1 MDIRKIDEKGIT
13 LLETMI
19 AMLIISFAF
28 MFLMQMA
35 VVAIDGNQW
44 ASETTRCT
52 QLLQDKLEQLRSES
66 NPVSGQDTVGTVSRS
81 WHVTTVAPHLRQVQM
96 KTGWITPDS
105 VVTNYAITTLIKT
118 ELP

>member
-1 MDIRKIDEKGIT
+1 MNKRVMNEKGVT

-35 VVAIDGNQW
+35 VIAIDGNQW

-52 QLLQDKLEQLRSES
+52 QLLQAKLEDLRSQD
-66 NPVSGQDTVGTVSRS
+66 NPVSGADTVGAVSRS
-81 WHVTTVAPHLRQVQM
+81 WVVTTVATHLRQVQM
-96 KTGWITPDS
+96 TTGWITPDS
-105 VVTNYAITTLIKT
+105 VAKNYTITTLIKT